1 MKLYAI
7 PFIVSYVAAILP
19 VKDFRVSD
27 MGSNVVQK
35 QAVLATA
42 SSSALSLS
50 LSLSSSSSSLH
61 SVSAPGSSNSS
72 ASTTVSSSATSSL
85 ESAASSATSS
95 LASAASSATSSSL
108 PIVQL
113 TDTSFYIVTDSS
125 RAVYYL
131 DTNIYD
137 AASSYNSTFP
147 LLIDTGSS
155 MSWIYNESCSSG
167 PCTDAAKFDDD
178 GVPRYSST
186 KFNLAYSG
194 DVVSGD
200 LVTTNGSDL
209 TLSVRS
215 PTMSIG
221 LQNITIGLANTS
233 PSIFDGYNIS
243 GVIGI
248 PATFTLDHKNVIQ
261 QLYTQG
267 VIDKKI
273 VSVIIN
279 TNNSATSYMGS
290 TAAEVTSSSYGG
302 VLFLGSVSNP
312 FASPENTVVYAD
324 VVPNSNAYWLM
335 NATEIEIQ
343 SQNGTTEY
351 LNYTNSG
358 NDRQAIIDTG
368 TTGIVM
374 PMADANLVH
383 EQLFGSDLV
392 TDGLGNYAFKCS
404 SQSAEI
410 SFTTSGGETLTI
422 LSSYF
427 TGNAYTSSALTG
439 YCASKIQGTTT
450 NDFWILGA
458 AFLSQ
463 YFTTFDLET
472 AQLGFTVASDTSYIL
487 KNATSSNGTAS
498 YSATTLLSV
507 SSTKTAT
514 SSGSTTSGKNG
525 ATSSHRINIS
535 SFFKGLFLI
544 FFMI

>member
-1 MKLYAI
+1 M
-7 PFIVSYVAAILP
+7 
-19 VKDFRVSD
+19 
-27 MGSNVVQK
+27 
-35 QAVLATA
+35 
-42 SSSALSLS
+42 
-50 LSLSSSSSSLH
+50 
-61 SVSAPGSSNSS
+61 
-72 ASTTVSSSATSSL
+72 
-85 ESAASSATSS
+85 
-95 LASAASSATSSSL
+95 
-108 PIVQL
+108 QL

-125 RAVYYL
+125 RAIYYL
-131 DTNIYD
+131 ETNVYD

-155 MSWIYNESCSSG
+155 MSWIYNETCSSG
-167 PCTDAAKFDDD
+167 PCTVAAKFDDD

-209 TLSVRS
+209 TLSVQS
-215 PTMSIG
+215 PSMSIG

-273 VSVIIN
+273 VLVIIN

-290 TAAEVTSSSYGG
+290 TATEVTSSSYGG

-312 FASPENTVVYAD
+312 FASPENNVIYAD
-324 VVPNSNAYWLM
+324 VVPNSNSYWLM
-335 NATEIEIQ
+335 NATDIEIQ
-343 SQNGTTEY
+343 SQDGTIAS
-351 LNYTNSG
+351 LNHTNSG
-358 NDRQAIIDTG
+358 NNRQAIVDTG

-374 PMADANLVH
+374 PMADADLVH

-427 TGNAYTSSALTG
+427 TGNAYTSLALEG
-439 YCASKIQGTTT
+439 YCASKIQGTAT

-487 KNATSSNGTAS
+487 KNATNTNGTAS

-525 ATSSHRINIS
+525 ATSSHGINIS